1 MKLLFVGREKNRTT
15 VFFISTKSSVL
26 GLQRQMPRAT
36 LQQQKG
42 HQQCP
47 STIKAVV
54 LAGND
59 RMKYSSSEPW
69 FYSKAVK
76 IFPPMFFK
84 CFLQEIVWGGGGGG
98 MSAYPSVAFC
108 TSHSFVML
116 RVSWQ
121 NISNISSAY
130 LPFPSVSVPFA
141 AHYLIIM
148 ITLSVYLHWF
158 KGNSEKLVLGIPRIY
173 WVT

>member
-1 MKLLFVGREKNRTT
+1 MQRWNAAPALPKKEESVSRSSPCRMKLLFVGREKNRTT

-59 RMKYSSSEPW
+59 RMKYSSSEP
-69 FYSKAVK
+69 
-76 IFPPMFFK
+76 
-84 CFLQEIVWGGGGGG
+84 
-98 MSAYPSVAFC
+98 
-108 TSHSFVML
+108 
-116 RVSWQ
+116 
-121 NISNISSAY
+121 
-130 LPFPSVSVPFA
+130 
-141 AHYLIIM
+141 
-148 ITLSVYLHWF
+148 
-158 KGNSEKLVLGIPRIY
+158 
-173 WVT
+173 